1 MSTATPVTKFAS
13 RPNTSPQPFYRGLR
27 PALSTTVGSKF
38 LVALTGLA
46 LTAFVYGHM
55 IGNLLLFRGP
65 EALNEYAQFLKDH
78 GALLWS
84 ARIGL
89 LIAFVLHLALA
100 LRLKLR
106 NQAARPTRYVREATV
121 QASWA
126 SRHMALTGLVLL
138 AFVIFHLLHYTFG
151 LVQTGVGNAGQRVN
165 FLEMH
170 DVHGQ
175 HDVYAMVINGFR
187 DPWIVATYVI
197 AQIVLGLHLSHGIA
211 SVFQTLGWARPSV
224 WPMIRAVGIT
234 LAAVAMIG
242 NSIMPLAVYFRMVGA
257 EYIR

>member
-1 MSTATPVTKFAS
+1 MSTETPVTKFAA
-13 RPNTSPQPFYRGLR
+13 RPNTSAHPFFRGLL
-27 PALSTTVGSKF
+27 PGLSTTVGSKF

-46 LTAFVYGHM
+46 LTVFVYGHM

-65 EALNEYAQFLKDH
+65 EALNDYAQFLKDH

-89 LIAFVLHLALA
+89 LAVFVLHLGLA
-100 LRLKLR
+100 LRLKSR
-106 NQAARPTRYVREATV
+106 NLSARPTRYVHEATV

-126 SRHMALTGLVLL
+126 SRHMALTGLVIL

-151 LVQTGVGNAGQRVN
+151 LVQSGVDGGGQRQS
-165 FLEMH
+165 FLALH
-170 DVHGQ
+170 DAHGQ

-187 DPWIVATYVI
+187 DPWIVGIYVI
-197 AQIVLGLHLSHGIA
+197 AQIILGLHLSHGIA
-211 SVFQTLGWARPSV
+211 SMFQSLGWARPSV
-224 WPMIRAVGIT
+224 WPFIRGAGVT
-234 LAAVAMIG
+234 LAAVAIIG
-242 NSIMPLAVYFRMVGA
+242 NSMMPLAVYFRMVGA